1 MKLQN
6 TDVQKYSIMKSMVIK
21 IKNKNMIF
29 LNRKKTIDKDLLIML
44 MLKKKL
50 PIPLGWKSP
59 WGPRVAR
66 GHVSTPHLQGKTG
79 KTST

>member
-44 MLKKKL
+44 MLKKEAFYSSGL
-50 PIPLGWKSP
+50 EEPLGAW
-59 WGPRVAR
+59 VAR
-66 GHVSTPHLQGKTG
+66 GHVSTLHLCR
-79 KTST
+79 